1 MTVDRLPVGNRQVR
15 VPKTSE
21 LVVIQ
26 LRRQIIKGELKEGE
40 ALPSESVLIEE
51 FGVSRPTLREAYRV
65 LEAENLIAVKRG
77 SHGGARVQAPN
88 GEVAAR
94 YAGLVLEYAGTT
106 LADVFDAAAVIE
118 GHCVGMLAKSGD
130 REVVAKLWDAVQAEE
145 ELNELPDVL
154 EAQVSFHQLVID
166 LSGNKTL
173 KVLAD
178 MVRHI
183 INLAS
188 RAGMENEGVSERQTK
203 ATHAGSKY
211 HRKLVE
217 LIEAGKVSEA
227 EEHWRKHVLE
237 TSAFLE
243 KALGGPQTVLDL
255 LG

>member
-1 MTVDRLPVGNRQVR
+1 MVDRVPIGNKVVR

-21 LVVIQ
+21 LVVVQ
-26 LRRQIIKGELKEGE
+26 LRRQIIKGELQEGE

-65 LEAENLIAVKRG
+65 LESENLIAVKRG

-88 GEVAAR
+88 GDVAAR

-106 LADVFDAAAVIE
+106 LADVFEAAAVME
-118 GHCVGMLAKSGD
+118 GHCVGMLAYSKD
-130 REVVAKLWDAVQAEE
+130 KALIAKLWDAVKAEE
-145 ELNELPDVL
+145 SLEELADVL
-154 EAQVSFHQLVID
+154 EAQVAFHQLVID
-166 LSGNKTL
+166 LSGNKTM

-188 RAGMENEGVSERQTK
+188 RAGMESEGVSERQSK
-203 ATHAGSKY
+203 ATHVGSKM
-211 HRKLVE
+211 HRRLVE
-217 LIEAGKVSEA
+217 LIAAGEATEA
-227 EEHWRKHVLE
+227 EDLWRKHVLD